1 MRETLLQD
9 NLTHIAQVHCA
20 HGCKKNAKGH
30 TDHWIGYKLHLST
43 GDGDVPLAAYLSVAK
58 LHDSQPAILL
68 QQSVA
73 KRTGAVYY
81 DLKDAAYDAAAIKAH
96 SQAQGSV
103 PIIDANKR
111 RGTASAPME
120 PDRARQYKARSSA
133 ERVNSNLK
141 DNHGGRTLRVRG
153 ASKVMTHLMFGVV
166 VMSAEALIRLL

>member
-1 MRETLLQD
+1 MP
-9 NLTHIAQVHCA
+9 QVHCA

-43 GDGDVPLAAYLSVAK
+43 GDGDVPLAAYLSGAN

-111 RGTASAPME
+111 LGTASAPME

>member
-1 MRETLLQD
+1 MP
-9 NLTHIAQVHCA
+9 QVHCA

-30 TDHWIGYKLHLST
+30 TDHWIGYKLNLST
-43 GDGDVPLAAYLSVAK
+43 GDGDVPLAAYLSGAN

-103 PIIDANKR
+103 PIIVDANKR
-111 RGTASAPME
+111 RGTAPAPME

-153 ASKVMTHLMFGVV
+153 ASKVMKHLMFGVV